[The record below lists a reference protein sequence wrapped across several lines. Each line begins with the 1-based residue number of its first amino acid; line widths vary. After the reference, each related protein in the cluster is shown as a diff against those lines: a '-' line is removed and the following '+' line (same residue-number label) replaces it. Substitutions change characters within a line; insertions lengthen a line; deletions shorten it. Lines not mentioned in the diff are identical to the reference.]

1 MNEKDFYNKI
11 KDWNFKDIKYSVEN
25 LTKWDMFDVINKYA
39 TFQSKILD
47 LGTGGGER
55 VLDYFPDCEE
65 ILATDFAEEMIQTAN
80 INLKISGRKNITFRV
95 MDNLQMDVPDEYFDI
110 IVARHTCIDAKQIYK
125 ALKKDGKLIVR
136 GVDQLDCWSLKRMF
150 GTGQAYTDP
159 KAISVIDYENILDAG
174 FKHVELIPIHAR
186 EYYQTKED
194 LAALL
199 MKTPILLNFSETEEN
214 VEMSSALDLN
224 TLDKYIE
231 ENLINKGVLLIRR
244 YYGIVASK

>member
-95 MDNLQMDVPDEYFDI
+95 MDNLQMDVADEYFDI
-110 IVARHTCIDAKQIYK
+110 IVARHTCIDAEQIYK

-150 GTGQAYTDP
+150 GSGQGFADL

-231 ENLINKGVLLIRR
+231 ENLTDKGILLIRR

>member
-110 IVARHTCIDAKQIYK
+110 IVARHTCIDAEQIYK

-150 GTGQAYTDP
+150 GSGQGFADL

-231 ENLINKGVLLIRR
+231 ENLTDKGILLIRR